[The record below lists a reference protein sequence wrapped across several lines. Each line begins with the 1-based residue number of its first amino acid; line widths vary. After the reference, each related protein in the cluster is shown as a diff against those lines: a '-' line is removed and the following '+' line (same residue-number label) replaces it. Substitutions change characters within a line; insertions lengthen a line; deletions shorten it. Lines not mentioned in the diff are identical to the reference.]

1 MRLALPRLRQPENR
15 RRWKKEDARRGLE
28 MRSVREIRRGE
39 IMICSL
45 ERLEAPKS
53 AAINAGRPYCVAQET
68 SESGATVREFSSTLA
83 NVHLASEN
91 ERVRAENA
99 KLRAENSAMRSALD
113 VIDRTLMTVR
123 MSQS

>member
-1 MRLALPRLRQPENR
+1 
-15 RRWKKEDARRGLE
+15 

-53 AAINAGRPYCVAQET
+53 ASINAGRPYCVAQET

-113 VIDRTLMTVR
+113 VICRTLDTVR
-123 MSQS
+123 MAQS

>member
-1 MRLALPRLRQPENR
+1 MRR
-15 RRWKKEDARRGLE
+15 
-28 MRSVREIRRGE
+28 VREIRKGE

-53 AAINAGRPYCVAQET
+53 ASINAGRPYCVAQET
-68 SESGATVREFSSTLA
+68 SEAGATVREFSSTLA

-113 VIDRTLMTVR
+113 VICRTLDTVR
-123 MSQS
+123 RAQS

>member
-1 MRLALPRLRQPENR
+1 
-15 RRWKKEDARRGLE
+15 
-28 MRSVREIRRGE
+28 MRSVREIRKGE

-53 AAINAGRPYCVAQET
+53 ASINAGRPYCVAQET

-99 KLRAENSAMRSALD
+99 KLRAENAKLRAENAAMRSALD
-113 VIDRTLMTVR
+113 VIGRTLDTVR
-123 MSQS
+123 MAQS

>member
-1 MRLALPRLRQPENR
+1 MRR
-15 RRWKKEDARRGLE
+15 
-28 MRSVREIRRGE
+28 VREIRKGE
-39 IMICSL
+39 IMSCSL
-45 ERLEAPKS
+45 EKLEAPKS

-68 SESGATVREFSSTLA
+68 SESGAIVREFSSTSA

-113 VIDRTLMTVR
+113 VIGRTLDTVR
-123 MSQS
+123 MAQS